1 VRIGIDMLGVQS
13 PSRLRGIGRYTRQL
27 VEQLL
32 TRFSEHEYVLYFY
45 EGLPGLTDRWP
56 GNPTFRQLAADADD
70 ASLRSRPQR
79 LAGNPDHC
87 DILLVTCA
95 FEQFENYLPPS
106 KPVGEPKMVAI
117 LYDLI
122 PALMPDKYLRN
133 ATVSQYYHWALR
145 TVRHY
150 DLLLAIS
157 EASRQDWSRLMN
169 VPGERIVTIGAA
181 SDGQFF
187 TPDQRQPMPGDVA
200 SELRA
205 LGIRDR
211 FLFCLTGMDDRK
223 NVQGLLAAYKCL
235 PSALRERHQ
244 LVVTCKM
251 NEHEAV
257 HWAEQLRV
265 GGIEGQVL
273 FTNFL
278 ADEMVRTLYQRCEAF
293 VFPSQYEGFGLPLL
307 EAMHCG
313 AAVVAGQNSSQPE
326 VVGDAGLLAD
336 VDNPADFAGK
346 IARVLE
352 DPSLAEALRQRAPER
367 ARQFTWEATADRAM
381 AALKRLAR
389 RPARL
394 GISRWSPPAKPRLAY
409 FSPLLPKRSG
419 ISDYSER
426 LLAALRKR
434 FTIDLYHDA
443 DYCPHIALAS
453 RDFAC
458 HDYRLFPRMR
468 RALNYAGVVYQMGN
482 SEYHGFVYE
491 TLLKYPGVVVLHDF
505 VLTDFHYWNSL
516 RPTAAASFLADE
528 IAYEAPEH
536 VSDYLASP
544 ARWSDEPGGV
554 VEACNRRG
562 LAFNRRILERA
573 AAVVMHDRWGAR
585 RIEAVYPELADRVNV
600 IPHGASLYL
609 TPPAQKHETRQ
620 RFGLNDGH
628 LVIGCFGIL
637 HPSKY
642 NVETIDAFAA
652 IAADHPQARL
662 LMVGR
667 DLGEG
672 EVQTRVVQRGL
683 IDKVL
688 FFGHAPME
696 TFLELMSITDIGV
709 NLRRPPTHGETSGAL
724 LTLLGSGVP
733 TIVTDVDTFHSYP
746 DSVVYKIAP
755 LAPGDRALEEA
766 IRWLVDR
773 DDARRRLSESAT
785 DYIASVH
792 DWSRV
797 AGLYAGAIEHA
808 RREQAAT
815 LSERPAYAWRPAE
828 LCQPS

>member
-1 VRIGIDMLGVQS
+1 MLGVQS

-32 TRFSEHEYVLYFY
+32 TRFNEHEYVLYFY
-45 EGLPGLTDRWP
+45 EGLPGLTDLWP
-56 GNPTFRQLAADADD
+56 GEPTVRHLPADDDD
-70 ASLRSRPQR
+70 ASLRSRPQC
-79 LAGNPDHC
+79 LARNPDDC
-87 DILLVTCA
+87 DILLISCA
-95 FEQFENYLPPS
+95 FEQYERYLPPS
-106 KPVGEPKMVAI
+106 KPVGGPKMAAI

-122 PALMPDKYLRN
+122 PALMPDKYLQD

-157 EASRQDWSRLMN
+157 EASRRDWSRLMN
-169 VPGERIVTIGAA
+169 VPGDRIVTIGAA

-187 TPDQRQPMPGDVA
+187 TSDDRQPMPGDVA

-223 NVQGLLAAYKCL
+223 NVQGLLAGYECL
-235 PSALRERHQ
+235 PAELRERHQ

-251 NEHEAV
+251 NEHEAA
-257 HWAEQLRV
+257 HWTGQLRSR
-265 GGIEGQVL
+265 GLDGQVL
-273 FTNFL
+273 LTNFL
-278 ADEMVRTLYQRCEAF
+278 PDELVRTLYRRCEAF

-313 AAVVAGQNSSQPE
+313 AAVVAGRNSSQPE

-336 VDNPADFAGK
+336 VDNPADLAAK
-346 IARVLE
+346 ITRLIDE
-352 DPSLAEALRQRAPER
+352 PSLAETLRQRARER

-381 AALKRLAR
+381 TALERLAR
-389 RPARL
+389 RPTRL
-394 GISRWSPPAKPRLAY
+394 GISRRTPIVKPRLAY
-409 FSPLLPKRSG
+409 FSPLPPKRSG

-453 RDFAC
+453 SEFAC
-458 HDYRLFPRMR
+458 HDYRLFPRLR
-468 RALNYAGVVYQMGN
+468 RALNYDGVVYQMGN

-505 VLTDFHYWNSL
+505 VLTDFHYWYSL
-516 RPTAAASFLADE
+516 GPAADEEFLADE
-528 IAYEAPEH
+528 IAYESPEH
-536 VSDYLASP
+536 ASDFRSSRS
-544 ARWSDEPGGV
+544 RWSDEPGGV

-562 LAFNRRILERA
+562 IAFNRRILEQA
-573 AAVVMHDRWGAR
+573 AGIVVHDPWGAR
-585 RIEAVYPELADRVNV
+585 RIADAYPGVAPRVRV
-600 IPHGASLYL
+600 IPHGASLYP
-609 TPPAQKHETRQ
+609 TSPDEKRAIKR
-620 RFGLNDGH
+620 RFALDDDH
-628 LVIGCFGIL
+628 LIVGCFGIL

-652 IAADHPQARL
+652 LAADHPRARL

-667 DLGEG
+667 DLGGG
-672 EVQTRVVQRGL
+672 EAQARVIERGL
-683 IDKVL
+683 SDKVL

-696 TFLELMSITDIGV
+696 TFLELMSITDVGV

-746 DSVVYKIAP
+746 DSVVHKIAP
-755 LAPGDRALEEA
+755 LTPGDRALEEA

-797 AGLYAGAIEHA
+797 AGLYADAIERAKREHDAPAGERSAPLGRHA
-808 RREQAAT
+808 R
-815 LSERPAYAWRPAE
+815 LY
-828 LCQPS
+828 QPS

>member
-1 VRIGIDMLGVQS
+1 MLGVQS

-32 TRFSEHEYVLYFY
+32 TRFAEHEYVLYFY

-56 GNPTFRQLAADADD
+56 GNPILRHLAADADD

-79 LAGNPDHC
+79 LAGNPDDC
-87 DILLVTCA
+87 DILLISCA
-95 FEQFENYLPPS
+95 FEQFEKYLPPS
-106 KPVGEPKMVAI
+106 KPVGGPKMATI

-122 PALMPDKYLRN
+122 PALMPDNYLRD
-133 ATVSQYYHWALR
+133 AAVSQYYHWALR

-187 TPDQRQPMPGDVA
+187 KPDRRQPVPDAVA
-200 SELRA
+200 HELRA

-223 NVQGLLAAYKCL
+223 NVQGLLAAYECL
-235 PSALRERHQ
+235 PAAVRERHQ

-251 NEHEAV
+251 NEHEAA
-257 HWAEQLRV
+257 HWSAQVRNRGLD
-265 GGIEGQVL
+265 GQTL

-278 ADEMVRTLYQRCEAF
+278 PDEAVRTLYQRCEAF

-313 AAVVAGQNSSQPE
+313 AAVVAGRNSSQPE

-336 VDNPADFAGK
+336 VDNPADLAAK
-346 IARVLE
+346 ITRVL
-352 DPSLAEALRQRAPER
+352 DDASLAESLRQRAQER

-381 AALKRLAR
+381 AALERLAR
-389 RPARL
+389 RPSRL
-394 GISRWSPPAKPRLAY
+394 GISRWTAAAKPRIAY
-409 FSPLLPKRSG
+409 FSPLPPKRSG

-443 DYCPHIALAS
+443 DYCPHIGLAS
-453 RDFAC
+453 REFAC
-458 HDYRLFPRMR
+458 HDYRLFPRLR

-505 VLTDFHYWNSL
+505 VLTDFHYWYSL
-516 RPTAAASFLADE
+516 GPAADAEFLAEE
-528 IAYEAPEH
+528 IAYESLEH
-536 VSDYLASP
+536 ASDFRASA

-562 LAFNRRILERA
+562 IAFNRRILEQA
-573 AAVVMHDRWGAR
+573 AGVVVHDPWGAR
-585 RIEAVYPELADRVNV
+585 RIKTAYPELADRVRV

-609 TPPAQKHETRQ
+609 TPLDQKRDIKR
-620 RFGLNDGH
+620 RFGLDDDH
-628 LVIGCFGIL
+628 LIVGCFGIL

-652 IAADHPQARL
+652 IAADHPRARL
-662 LMVGR
+662 VMVGR
-667 DLGEG
+667 DLGGG
-672 EVQTRVVQRGL
+672 ETQARVIERGL
-683 IDKVL
+683 VNKVL
-688 FFGHAPME
+688 FFGHAPMD
-696 TFLELMSITDIGV
+696 TFLELISITDIGV

-746 DSVVYKIAP
+746 DSVVHKIAP

-773 DDARRRLSESAT
+773 DDARRRLSQSAIE
-785 DYIASVH
+785 YIASVH

-797 AGLYAGAIEHA
+797 AGLYAEAIEQARPEQAVTVGERPAPHA
-808 RREQAAT
+808 RR
-815 LSERPAYAWRPAE
+815 AE
-828 LCQPS
+828 LYQPS